1 MYNRG
6 VHGIRSLT
14 NGRQRHRV
22 NTSKQITLESNRGI
36 RSIHAI
42 SKTVR
47 PQIAGI
53 IGLLR
58 AIDERTAHHRNTTCI
73 ATHMR
78 VGTHQSH
85 CHIKIQHHMQCS
97 SRSNCEIYE
106 TVFRS
111 RLHSNTI
118 ACQRI
123 GISRPCGNTHAE
135 TYRIQPPQ
143 RAIPPCTQYD
153 RSTEN
158 RNAAPH
164 ATRNQNLPDSQ

>member
-1 MYNRG
+1 MYNGG

-53 IGLLR
+53 IDLLR

-85 CHIKIQHHMQCS
+85 CHIKIQHHNAMQFPEQLRNIRNRFPEPS
-97 SRSNCEIYE
+97 SQQHHRMSAHRNQPTMWEYARRN
-106 TVFRS
+106 VP
-111 RLHSNTI
+111 N
-118 ACQRI
+118 
-123 GISRPCGNTHAE
+123 
-135 TYRIQPPQ
+135 QPPQ
-143 RAIPPCTQYD
+143 RGN
-153 RSTEN
+153 STMYS
-158 RNAAPH
+158 
-164 ATRNQNLPDSQ
+164 T